1 MTDRTGRDIGV
12 GGVVGPRRVLV
23 VGFGVLFWGWL
34 VVRWLHDW
42 FLAPEV
48 NTSDR
53 EPFVPP
59 EPFEAGAEGL
69 ERLAASG
76 PLGAGV
82 LEWWAGGLEFLA
94 FGARAMPA
102 LATGAWLTV
111 VLTVASILLG
121 LVIAIPL
128 AVARTYG
135 GAPLRWIALTY
146 TEFIR
151 GTPLLAQLF
160 VLYYGLNASLVVNA
174 FPGVGRGQLVS
185 NTAAVVAIIGFT
197 INSSAYQAEYI
208 RSALQSVDPGQLTAA
223 RSVGLSRLE
232 GIRHVVLP
240 QGLRYAIPGWTN
252 ELVYLVKYSSLAAFI
267 TVPEL
272 FRRARN
278 IASDTFRVL
287 DIYLWAAILYLALVL
302 SLSVAMSRFEDRVSL
317 PGVGG
322 PGERD

>member
-1 MTDRTGRDIGV
+1 MTDRTIRGV
-12 GGVVGPRRVLV
+12 DVGEIPGAKRILLVAVGVV
-23 VGFGVLFWGWL
+23 FWGWL

-42 FLAPEV
+42 FVAPDV

-59 EPFEAGAEGL
+59 EVFEAGAARLHEVAAGGGPAAGL
-69 ERLAASG
+69 
-76 PLGAGV
+76 
-82 LEWWAGGLEFLA
+82 LEWLAGGLEFLA
-94 FGARAMPA
+94 FGAASMPA
-102 LATGAWLTV
+102 LATGAWITIYLTV
-111 VLTVASILLG
+111 LSILLG
-121 LVIAIPL
+121 LVIAVPL

-135 GAPLRWIALTY
+135 GPGLRWLALSY
-146 TEFIR
+146 TELIR

-160 VLYYGLNASLVVNA
+160 ILYYGLPTSRYIRNI
-174 FPGVGRGQLVS
+174 PGVGEGFVPY
-185 NTAAVVAIIGFT
+185 AAIWVAIIGFT

-232 GIRHVVLP
+232 AIRHVVLP

-272 FRRARN
+272 FRAARN
-278 IASDTFRVL
+278 IASDSFRVL
-287 DIYLWAAILYLALVL
+287 DIYVWAALFYLALVL
-302 SLSVAMSRFEDRVSL
+302 TLSVAMSRFETAVAI
-317 PGVGG
+317 PGVGSTSG
-322 PGERD
+322 RD

>member
-1 MTDRTGRDIGV
+1 MTDRTGRGV
-12 GGVVGPRRVLV
+12 AVGDLPGARRVVL
-23 VGFGVLFWGWL
+23 GAGGVLFWGWL

-42 FLAPEV
+42 FVAPGV

-59 EPFEAGAEGL
+59 AALEAVAGRLHDQAAGAGAAAGAL
-69 ERLAASG
+69 EWLAGGAEFAAFTAAS
-76 PLGAGV
+76 
-82 LEWWAGGLEFLA
+82 
-94 FGARAMPA
+94 MPA
-102 LATGAWLTV
+102 LAAGAWITIYITV
-111 VLTVASILLG
+111 LSILLG
-121 LVIAIPL
+121 LVIAVPL

-135 GAPLRWIALTY
+135 GPVLRWSALAY
-146 TEFIR
+146 TELIR

-160 VLYYGLNASLVVNA
+160 VLYFGLPTTRFIRVV
-174 FPGVGRGQLVS
+174 PGVGQGFVPY
-185 NTAAVVAIIGFT
+185 AAIWVAVIGFT

-223 RSVGLSRLE
+223 RSIGLTRLAA
-232 GIRHVVLP
+232 IRHVVLP

-252 ELVYLVKYSSLAAFI
+252 ELVYLVKYSSLSAFI

-272 FRRARN
+272 FRAARN

-287 DIYLWAAILYLALVL
+287 DIYIVVALFYLALVL
-302 SLSVAMSRFEDRVSL
+302 TLSVAMSRFETRVAI
-317 PGVGG
+317 PGVGA